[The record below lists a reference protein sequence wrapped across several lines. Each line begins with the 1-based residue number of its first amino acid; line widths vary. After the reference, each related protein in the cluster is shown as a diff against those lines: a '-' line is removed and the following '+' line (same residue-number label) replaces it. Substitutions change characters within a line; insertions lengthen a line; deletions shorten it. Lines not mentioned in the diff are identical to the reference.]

1 MVSYLDQQKARLFR
15 EDYLQLHVYEQAQ
28 LFGELTAKQRA
39 RIYRYLTPQELGE
52 MFNAIEQ
59 DPEIVVGYLEE
70 MTPRYASAVV
80 QNMYTDNAVDILAY
94 APKKELLR
102 LLRLMPAA
110 TSGELK
116 ELLHYEDKT
125 AGAIMSTE
133 YVQIL
138 GNQTVRSAMHV
149 IKHVASEAETIY
161 YVYVVDKN
169 DVLRG
174 VLTLRNL
181 LVSDDDTM
189 IEDIMNT
196 QVMSVKASDDQ
207 ESVAQTIRDYN
218 FVALPVTDYDNK
230 LIGII
235 NVDDIIDV
243 IDEESAEDYS
253 GLAAVDTESTPDNP
267 LKAATKRLPWLITL
281 LLLGMTTT
289 SLISHYE
296 SLVGKASILAVFI
309 SSITGTAGNAGTQ
322 SLAVAVRRLADKS
335 ENATRKWFK
344 FLVGEIITGM
354 TSGLVTGTTI
364 LLIVG
369 IWKHNFVLG
378 FVIGL
383 AMMVAITVANLAG
396 SLIPIAMDK
405 IGVDPAVASGPF
417 ISTLSDLTSVLI
429 YFNIAK
435 LFIASFIGQ

>member
-1 MVSYLDQQKARLFR
+1 
-15 EDYLQLHVYEQAQ
+15 
-28 LFGELTAKQRA
+28 
-39 RIYRYLTPQELGE
+39 

-235 NVDDIIDV
+235 NVDDID
-243 IDEESAEDYS
+243 
-253 GLAAVDTESTPDNP
+253 
-267 LKAATKRLPWLITL
+267 R
-281 LLLGMTTT
+281 
-289 SLISHYE
+289 
-296 SLVGKASILAVFI
+296 
-309 SSITGTAGNAGTQ
+309 
-322 SLAVAVRRLADKS
+322 KS
-335 ENATRKWFK
+335 
-344 FLVGEIITGM
+344 V
-354 TSGLVTGTTI
+354 V
-364 LLIVG
+364 
-369 IWKHNFVLG
+369 
-378 FVIGL
+378 
-383 AMMVAITVANLAG
+383 
-396 SLIPIAMDK
+396 
-405 IGVDPAVASGPF
+405 
-417 ISTLSDLTSVLI
+417 
-429 YFNIAK
+429 
-435 LFIASFIGQ
+435 